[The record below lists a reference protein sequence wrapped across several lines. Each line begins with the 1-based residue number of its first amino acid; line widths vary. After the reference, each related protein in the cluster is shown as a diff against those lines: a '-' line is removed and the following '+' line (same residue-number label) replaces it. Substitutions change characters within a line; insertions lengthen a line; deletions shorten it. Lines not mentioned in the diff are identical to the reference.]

1 MTLTANEIDC
11 GILRVSTKKIKQELG
26 QATKGILNKILEKT
40 YETAVKR
47 MKSVYEIYVK
57 LEEDL
62 MRVPANE
69 KEYSE
74 LAMALDQ
81 TQHLVNSN
89 QKSLKTVEKYFAML
103 DEFQFIYKEIDI
115 ESFWFMKI
123 WPLKI

>member
-81 TQHLVNSN
+81 TQNLVNSN